1 MSEIS
6 IQVKTINAQQRL
18 GVAFENII
26 LASCSPI
33 KEGLGQKTGEPWR
46 IMYAIFRFSL
56 ADGSYMH
63 MRFKLR
69 GVMIDRVSSCQP
81 GTIFNAFVRIDVEG
95 SNYLS
100 NEFNVL
106 DINVTSNPQ

>member
-1 MSEIS
+1 MSKIS
-6 IQVKTINAQQRL
+6 IQEKEINAKPRL
-18 GVAFENII
+18 GVAFENVF

-33 KEGLGQKTGEPWR
+33 KEGVGQKTGEPWR
-46 IMYAIFRFSL
+46 IMYAVFRFLL

-69 GVMIDRVSSCQP
+69 GVLIDRVSSCQP
-81 GTIFNAFVRIDVEG
+81 GTLFNAFVRLDVEG
-95 SNYLS
+95 SSYLS

-106 DINVTSNPQ
+106 DINVSSNPQ